1 MDVTLDWIDW
11 RDWND
16 KLNEINKGEKA
27 RYAEACMYTIQ
38 PPASVKLANRIFDDR
53 WNDTNLDRKYYFSVN
68 VKETT
73 GVKSIWGYRAF
84 PKTQLRESWEKKG
97 TYRLPSGINYSIT
110 EADFIPVYKITIRF
124 TETETDGHIKDFW
137 CGVTPD
143 LLQSIFDY
151 FNPDHEP
158 GKYGSSDVADAKPK
172 WTSLS
177 KAEQEKRNATAVHKD
192 RLGVVIEIGD
202 HIAHP
207 CGTYGG
213 GSWVDIQEVTKITD
227 NKVNGWLPER
237 LIVVRTNNANKK
249 LGW

>member
-1 MDVTLDWIDW
+1 MDVTIGWIDW
-11 RDWND
+11 KDWND

-38 PPASVKLANRIFDDR
+38 PPTSVKLANRVFDDR
-53 WNDTNLDRKYYFSVN
+53 WNCTPLDCKYYFSVN
-68 VKETT
+68 VKEVI
-73 GVKSIWGYRAF
+73 GVKGRGHRAF
-84 PKTQLRESWEKKG
+84 PKTQLLESWEKKG
-97 TYRLPSGINYSIT
+97 TYEIPGPTDYYVT
-110 EADFIPVYKITIRF
+110 EADFVPVYKITIRF
-124 TETETDGHIKDFW
+124 TGTEPSGLIKDFW
-137 CGVTPD
+137 CGSTPN
-143 LLQSIFDY
+143 LLQSIFNY
-151 FNPDHEP
+151 FNPDHEL
-158 GKYGSSDVADAKPK
+158 GKYGSSDFADAKPK